1 MSKKRIQ
8 ITSDITS
15 NAEHFYERIERP
27 GGSGKAKVV
36 EQNEPKT
43 TSRTVTLTTNP
54 YTVETDGTPEN
65 TKTKE
70 GEAVTIDLEKKGY
83 DTSQL

>member
-15 NAEHFYERIERP
+15 NAEHFYERVEHP
-27 GGSGKAKVV
+27 GVGNAKVI
-36 EQNEPKT
+36 ENDHPKT
-43 TSRTVTLTTNP
+43 SSSTVTITTNP
-54 YTVETDGTPEN
+54 YTVETDGSREN

-70 GEAVTIDLEKKGY
+70 GASTTIDLEKKGY